1 MILDTIAA
9 ASRRRAETMKQD
21 GRAGRIREA
30 AEGFHTDGGKR
41 FRERLAAPGLSFL
54 CELKRA
60 SPSKGVIAED
70 FPYLDIARTY
80 EEAGAAAVS
89 CLTEPDHF
97 LGSMDYLRET
107 AAALSI
113 PVLRKDFITDVC
125 QIEEAAL
132 AGASAVLLIAAML
145 TDEELQRF
153 LHRTEALGM
162 AALTEVHDGEE
173 LRRALAAGAVIIGI
187 NHRNLKDFSMD
198 LTLTERLRPAVPP
211 GTLCVAESGLTDR
224 AAVRRMKEA
233 GADAVLI
240 GEMLM
245 RAQDRGALLRQMI
258 QDNQDR

>member
-9 ASRRRAETMKQD
+9 ASRRRAEAMKQD
-21 GRAGRIREA
+21 GRAERIQKA
-30 AEGFHTDGGKR
+30 AEGFHTDCGKR

-60 SPSKGVIAED
+60 SPSKGVIAEE

-97 LGSMDYLRET
+97 LGSMDCLRET

-132 AGASAVLLIAAML
+132 A
-145 TDEELQRF
+145 
-153 LHRTEALGM
+153 
-162 AALTEVHDGEE
+162 
-173 LRRALAAGAVIIGI
+173 AGADIIGI

-198 LTLTERLRPAVPP
+198 LTLTERLRPVVPP
-211 GTLCVAESGLTDR
+211 GVLCVAESGLTDR
-224 AAVRRMKEA
+224 AAVRRMRKA

-258 QDNQDR
+258 QENQDR

>member
-9 ASRRRAETMKQD
+9 SSRRRAETMKQD

-41 FRERLAAPGLSFL
+41 FRERLAAP
-54 CELKRA
+54 E
-60 SPSKGVIAED
+60 
-70 FPYLDIARTY
+70 
-80 EEAGAAAVS
+80 
-89 CLTEPDHF
+89 HF

-107 AAALSI
+107 AAAFSI

-153 LHRTEALGM
+153 LHRTKALGM

-173 LRRALAAGAVIIGI
+173 LRRALAAGADIIGI
-187 NHRNLKDFSMD
+187 NHRNLKDFSID

-211 GTLCVAESGLTDR
+211 GVLCVAESGLTDR
-224 AAVRRMKEA
+224 AAVRRMKKA

-245 RAQDRGALLRQMI
+245 RAQDRGTLLRQMI
-258 QDNQDR
+258 QENQDR